1 MIRVYTASKL
11 EEYKRWLKIQKE
23 HPGVFF
29 HARWIKHME
38 IGTPDRADRAQEF
51 WLQDQEDVES
61 ADVVLLYE
69 TGGRV
74 LKGALVEAGMA
85 IAKGIPVIVVGDE
98 KSVGNWVYHPG
109 VTLVA
114 TLDDALK
121 LLDSMSVGWRQKH
134 SGGGVVS
141 YKEVFV
147 PYSEMNNAPWTNG
160 AAGE

>member
-38 IGTPDRADRAQEF
+38 IGTPDRSERAQEF

-69 TGGRV
+69 TNGKV

-85 IAKGIPVIVVGDE
+85 ISRGIPVLVVGDE
-98 KSVGNWVYHPG
+98 AKIGNWVYHPG
-109 VTLVA
+109 VTIVA
-114 TLDDALK
+114 TLEEALGI
-121 LLDSMSVGWRQKH
+121 LDKMSVGWRRKQ
-134 SGGGVVS
+134 GPGV
-141 YKEVFV
+141 YREVFT
-147 PYSEMNNAPWTNG
+147 PWSEMHRAPLTNG
-160 AAGE
+160 AGD